1 MIRKELNDEGLK
13 LLMSELKQDTI
24 RYPSTRLIDVAKA
37 LSGDVRVR
45 ILEALGEKS
54 MSVSQ
59 LAEALG
65 VAQPTI
71 SVNVQIL
78 ENVELITSTLGA
90 SREKICSV
98 TCRSIQLDLPVK
110 LGEGL
115 LRTEELRMP
124 IGMYAHCS
132 VQPTCGIVTRDCV
145 QLGSVDDPRAFY
157 LPERVEASLIWFAG
171 AGYVEYYFANP
182 MPPGVAI
189 DELWF
194 SAELCSEAAGFQ
206 SDWPSDISLRIND
219 QLVGTWTSPGDLGD
233 RKGKLTPDKWKS
245 GTEYGKLTEWRVT
258 ASGSQVN
265 GEASAQGTTLAS
277 LGLQYN
283 KPIRVRLEVSE
294 DAVNCR
300 GLNLFGADFGDH
312 RQDLLLS
319 FIRYAE

>member
-1 MIRKELNDEGLK
+1 
-13 LLMSELKQDTI
+13 MSEIKQDTSTKDTI
-24 RYPSTRLIDVAKA
+24 RYPSSRIVDVAKA

-71 SVNVQIL
+71 SINVQIL
-78 ENVELITSTLGA
+78 ESVELVTSTTGA
-90 SREKICSV
+90 NREKICSV
-98 TCRSIQLDLPVK
+98 TGRSILLELPVK

-115 LRTEELRMP
+115 HRTEELHMP

-132 VQPTCGIVTRDCV
+132 IEPTCGIATRDGAHV
-145 QLGSVDDPRAFY
+145 GSVDDPRVFY
-157 LPERVEASLIWFAG
+157 LPERVDAALLWFSG
-171 AGYVEYYFANP
+171 AGYIEYYFANP
-182 MPPGVAI
+182 MPPGVTI

-194 SAELCSEAAGFQ
+194 SAELCSEAPHFQ
-206 SDWPSDISLRIND
+206 MDWPSDISLYIND
-219 QLVGTWTSPGDLGD
+219 QLVGVFTSPGDLGD
-233 RKGKLTPDKWKS
+233 RKGKLTPDKWS
-245 GTEYGKLTEWRVT
+245 GTEYGQLTEWRIT
-258 ASGSQVN
+258 AAGSQVN
-265 GEASAQGTTLAS
+265 GTASSAVTIES

-283 KPIRVRLEVSE
+283 KPIRVRIEVAE

-300 GLNLFGADFGDH
+300 GLNLFGTNFGDH

-319 FIRYAE
+319 FIRYSD

>member
-1 MIRKELNDEGLK
+1 
-13 LLMSELKQDTI
+13 MSEPIQDLN
-24 RYPSTRLIDVAKA
+24 RYPSTRLIEVAKA
-37 LSGDVRVR
+37 LSGDVRLR
-45 ILEALGEKS
+45 ILEALGEKP

-65 VAQPTI
+65 VAQPTV

-90 SREKICSV
+90 NREKLCSV

-124 IGMYAHCS
+124 IGMYAHCA
-132 VQPTCGIVTRDCV
+132 VEPTCGIVTRDCV

-157 LPERVEASLIWFAG
+157 LPERVEASLLWFSG

-182 MPPGVAI
+182 MPPGVTI
-189 DELWF
+189 DELRF
-194 SAELCSEAAGFQ
+194 SAELCSEAAGFKM
-206 SDWPSDISLRIND
+206 DWPSDISLYIND
-219 QLVGTWTSPGDLGD
+219 HLVGIWTSPGDLGD

-245 GTEYGKLTEWRVT
+245 GTEYGMLTEWRISR
-258 ASGSQVN
+258 AGSRVN
-265 GEASAQGTTLAS
+265 GASSSDVTVDT

-283 KPIRVRLEVSE
+283 KPIRVRLEVRE

-319 FIRYAE
+319 FIRYAEM